1 MGKTYPIM
9 DFNYIQRNW
18 DDGTIESLRDEVIS
32 ITGINSDFEDFKK
45 YKLIEYDDKEIDPV
59 TKKVDV
65 TDILTIEWPED
76 WKQDYYTYD
85 WSLWSTN
92 STDTDNIRECCQ
104 LFQAD
109 SGTLR
114 VKAQLWKD
122 DTRETGPQYYTRW
135 LAGMEI
141 WFLDNIHYGGAT
153 DEERFDALE
162 DSQRKFC
169 SNASYGKNQ
178 YICANFKVL
187 EKTIHITDEGR
198 TAYSLLTNYDL
209 RWASLGMWNYHGTI
223 TEVYD
228 GKDAWQIRIDIDAD
242 VYEYSGHVVDRF
254 NSSLVLLDYT
264 EPVPS
269 VQATPVMIVTEDGI
283 QYKANRAWDDYPVWD
298 EEEYTDI
305 ANSTKITKYDVVC
318 GADCNISLDENMD
331 VGEVMTKVWDGTDK
345 ELNDWLALEYGA
357 SSDNPHAGKTWDSEK
372 QEWVEVAE
380 DKWIYETVDL
390 KRFQDKKLHDEIW
403 DVYTSMT
410 PKHII
415 EEIDSFLIETDDAGG
430 GAAFIQRC
438 IDEDEY
444 GCGPPHVS
452 NSKFVI
458 SFDPLDMAP
467 TSGERK
473 ALFQPGKL
481 KDAVATNLLKMV
493 LTHENAHILSLS
505 SSQSSD
511 NDLIG
516 WEELIVDGDWTET
529 DKAKTKQIFTQKEA
543 ACAPNHYAYNSGCMK
558 EDSYLNLFFQKFWA
572 DIYPEYHWWFEFAD
586 FQKSNKSHADFH
598 QKYYDRFVTYYAGT
612 DPTEDIAESFTVF
625 VLWDEEAIANHKK
638 WCTKEGWNVISEPGW
653 IYWKWCGKIY
663 RDNSIWEEKIRFFYD
678 FPELVE
684 MRDFIRS
691 NL

>member
-1 MGKTYPIM
+1 
-9 DFNYIQRNW
+9 
-18 DDGTIESLRDEVIS
+18 
-32 ITGINSDFEDFKK
+32 
-45 YKLIEYDDKEIDPV
+45 
-59 TKKVDV
+59 
-65 TDILTIEWPED
+65 
-76 WKQDYYTYD
+76 
-85 WSLWSTN
+85 
-92 STDTDNIRECCQ
+92 
-104 LFQAD
+104 
-109 SGTLR
+109 
-114 VKAQLWKD
+114 
-122 DTRETGPQYYTRW
+122 
-135 LAGMEI
+135 
-141 WFLDNIHYGGAT
+141 
-153 DEERFDALE
+153 
-162 DSQRKFC
+162 
-169 SNASYGKNQ
+169 
-178 YICANFKVL
+178 
-187 EKTIHITDEGR
+187 
-198 TAYSLLTNYDL
+198 
-209 RWASLGMWNYHGTI
+209 
-223 TEVYD
+223 
-228 GKDAWQIRIDIDAD
+228 
-242 VYEYSGHVVDRF
+242 
-254 NSSLVLLDYT
+254 
-264 EPVPS
+264 
-269 VQATPVMIVTEDGI
+269 
-283 QYKANRAWDDYPVWD
+283 
-298 EEEYTDI
+298 
-305 ANSTKITKYDVVC
+305 
-318 GADCNISLDENMD
+318 MD

-638 WCTKEGWNVISEPGW
+638 WCTKEGWNVVSEPGW
-653 IYWKWCGKIY
+653 IYWKWCYKIY
-663 RDNSIWEEKIRFFYD
+663 RDNSMWEEKILFFYD